1 VKLVARF
8 YDPAVGQVCVDG
20 IDLRTLDL
28 GEFRRHLGVV
38 PQEAFMFS
46 GTVRDNI
53 AYGRPSATDA
63 EVEAAA
69 RAVGA
74 HDFIASLNRGYHT
87 AISERGRSLSS
98 GQRQLLALARALLV
112 DPAIVLLDEATSQ
125 LDLATEEQ
133 VRRAMQVA
141 SAGRTTLVVAHR
153 LTTAQLADRILVVD
167 GGRIVQSGTHDALLA
182 ESGRYRDL
190 WNAFIGIAGSRRG
203 GQSGSMGMVNP

>member
-1 VKLVARF
+1 
-8 YDPAVGQVCVDG
+8 
-20 IDLRTLDL
+20 
-28 GEFRRHLGVV
+28 
-38 PQEAFMFS
+38 MFT

-53 AYGRPSATDA
+53 AYGRPDSSDA

-74 HDFIASLNRGYHT
+74 HEFIASLSRGYHT

-98 GQRQLLALARALLV
+98 GERQLMALARALLV

-125 LDLATEEQ
+125 LDLATEDQ

-153 LTTAQLADRILVVD
+153 LTTAQLADRILVVAD
-167 GGRIVQSGTHDALLA
+167 GRIVQSGAHEALLDQP
-182 ESGRYRDL
+182 GRYREL
-190 WNAFIGIAGSRRG
+190 WDAFAGSSAEAQRSPVVVTERR
-203 GQSGSMGMVNP
+203 